1 MVKMTAG
8 KVYLVGAG
16 PGDPGLITLKGLE
29 CLMRADLVLY
39 DGLVNPLLLLHTKA
53 QTERTCRS
61 HDAWGRLVR
70 QQEINEQLIAA
81 AKQGKTVVRLKGG
94 DPFVFGR
101 GGEEAEAL
109 VRANVPFEVV
119 PGVTAA
125 VAASAYAGI
134 SLTHRD
140 FASAVAFVTGHED
153 PQKGASS
160 LDYGALAA
168 FPGTLVFYMGL
179 HRLDAISQ
187 ALIAHGKAP
196 ATLTAVISRGTTPAQ
211 RTIVAPLA
219 DVAREVQHADLHA
232 PSMIIV
238 GDCVKQRETIGWFES
253 RPLFGQ
259 RILVSRPAAQ
269 AAGVISRLL
278 DLGAQPILAPTI
290 DIQPPADWSAVDNA
304 IQSLERFDWVIF
316 TSTNGV
322 DSLLNRLWETGG
334 DLRNL
339 ARARLAVIGDGT
351 AQALERFHLRAD
363 LVPAS
368 FRSEAL
374 AEVLKPHVAGK
385 RVLWARASRGRDVL
399 PTELRAAGAHLD
411 EVVVYQNLDM
421 TALDPD
427 VLRQIE
433 AGEIDWICL
442 SSPSMARSLHR
453 LLSPAA
459 REQLGIAVRIASISP
474 VTSAAIRELGLPV
487 GAEAQVS
494 TWDGLLE
501 SLVQRTV

>member
-1 MVKMTAG
+1 MTAG

-39 DGLVNPLLLLHTKA
+39 DGLVNPLLLLHTHGE
-53 QTERTCRS
+53 TERTCRS

-70 QQEINEQLIAA
+70 QQEINEKLIAA

-109 VRANVPFEVV
+109 VNANIPFEVV

-140 FASAVAFVTGHED
+140 FASAVAFITGHED
-153 PQKGASS
+153 PQKGAQS
-160 LDYGALAA
+160 LDYGVLAA

-179 HRLDAISQ
+179 HRLGAITDALMS
-187 ALIAHGKAP
+187 HGKP
-196 ATLTAVISRGTTPAQ
+196 PTTLTAVISRGTTPAQ
-211 RTIVAPLA
+211 QTIVAPLA
-219 DVAREVQHADLHA
+219 DIAHEVERAGLHA
-232 PSMIIV
+232 PSMIII
-238 GDCVKQRETIGWFES
+238 GDCVKQRATIGWFEA
-253 RPLFGQ
+253 RPLFGK
-259 RILVSRPAAQ
+259 RVLVARPAAQ
-269 AAGVISRLL
+269 AATVISRLL
-278 DLGAQPILAPTI
+278 DLGAQPVLAPTI
-290 DIQPPADWSAVDNA
+290 DIQPPLDWAPVDRA
-304 IQSLERFDWVIF
+304 LASLDQFDWIVF
-316 TSTNGV
+316 TSVNGV
-322 DSLLNRLWETGG
+322 NSLINRLWETGG
-334 DLRNL
+334 DVR
-339 ARARLAVIGDGT
+339 RLAGMRLAAIGDGT
-351 AQALERFHLRAD
+351 ARALERFRLRAD
-363 LVPAS
+363 LVPDS

-399 PTELRAAGAHLD
+399 PTELRIAGAQLD
-411 EVVVYQNLDM
+411 EVVVYQNVDVP
-421 TALDPD
+421 ALDPE
-427 VLRQIE
+427 VLRQVE
-433 AGEIDWICL
+433 AGDIDWICL

-459 REQLGIAVRIASISP
+459 REQLGKRVRIASISP
-474 VTSAAIRELGLPV
+474 VTSAALRELGVPV
-487 GAEAQVS
+487 NAEAKLYS
-494 TWDGLLE
+494 WDGLLDAIVARG
-501 SLVQRTV
+501 SFG